1 MRREYTT
8 EELRERLTDR
18 GFASADVETCLARLS
33 ADRTLDD
40 RRVATL
46 HIRTAREIK
55 GRGRLRIEREL
66 IHRGIA
72 PALAHELIADV
83 PRDDDQAQITR
94 ILRRKGVAATLSL
107 TERRRVFQ
115 HLLRRGFPADAIS
128 KALKGGDEDE

>member
-8 EELRERLTDR
+8 AELRERLTDR
-18 GFASADVETCLARLS
+18 GFAPADVEKCLTRLS

-72 PALAHELIADV
+72 PALAHELIADI
-83 PRDDDQAQITR
+83 PRDDDQAQINR
-94 ILRRKGVAATLSL
+94 ILRRKGLAATLSL
-107 TERRRVFQ
+107 AERRRVFQ